1 MSQIETIGTA
11 LFGQSWM
18 AQVASVLT
26 NEKGQELSRQTVQS
40 WHNRDNVPAWAKA
53 ELKSIAAKRKNEVNA
68 MYELLNPENAQAAKQ
83 KAIDL
88 FLSWNA
94 DKINAETVIYTR
106 LRYCVDEYNNPILNA
121 DVTLEPQSGDG
132 WRTTTFSS
140 KKFTRE
146 LINLRKTLLTKLDFN
161 LAVFDETLN

>member
-18 AQVASVLT
+18 SQVASVLT
-26 NEKGQELSRQTVQS
+26 NENGQGLSRQTVQS
-40 WHNRDNVPAWAKA
+40 WHNRDNLPQWAKA

-68 MYELLNPENAQAAKQ
+68 MYELLN
-83 KAIDL
+83 
-88 FLSWNA
+88 
-94 DKINAETVIYTR
+94 
-106 LRYCVDEYNNPILNA
+106 A

-140 KKFTRE
+140 EKSRAM
-146 LINLRKTLLTKLDFN
+146 RDRQSP
-161 LAVFDETLN
+161 